1 LDIQINFLAL
11 LVAAIANYVIATVWY
26 AVLFSGLWKKL
37 TGIPDMKPTPIKMA
51 LAFIG
56 SLVLSLGL
64 VHAIVFGNAYLKMS
78 GVSGGLMGGFFS
90 WFGFIAP
97 ITFTNVI
104 YEKRPWK
111 LWLLDNGFWLVSLL
125 VMGTI
130 LSVWQ

>member
-1 LDIQINFLAL
+1 MDIQVNFLAVF
-11 LVAAIANYVIATVWY
+11 VAAFANYIIATVWY
-26 AVLFSGLWKKL
+26 AILFSGLWKRL
-37 TGIPDMKPTPIKMA
+37 TGIPEMKPTPIKML

-56 SLVLSLGL
+56 SLMLSLGL

-78 GVSGGLMGGFFS
+78 GVAGGLMGGFFS

-97 ITFTNVI
+97 ITLTNVI
-104 YEKRPWK
+104 YERRPWK